1 VGLAAKVGLLIM
13 NLLLLVPLL
22 LPDWLDPEY
31 LLTSLGNWA
40 LWGAALIVFI
50 ECAIFP
56 VLPGDSLLF
65 AVGMFIANDAPII
78 RFGDLGQPAV
88 LGIAMLVLVVA
99 AVLGN
104 VVGYWVGK
112 SISPWL
118 FKPRAGIIGRIFS
131 ARHLDQTHAFFER
144 YGSKAL
150 VLGRFV
156 PFVRTFV
163 TMVAGAAGM
172 SFRTFIT
179 WTGIGAIIWAAGV
192 TSLGYFLGRID
203 FIKNNIDAVL
213 VVIVLV
219 SVLPMAIEAYLHRR
233 RTKAET
239 LEIAE
244 TEATE
249 S

>member
-1 VGLAAKVGLLIM
+1 M
-13 NLLLLVPLL
+13 NLLPQLTLVPML

-40 LWGAALIVFI
+40 LWGAAFIVFI

-78 RFGDLGQPAV
+78 HFGTLDKPAV
-88 LGIAMLVLVVA
+88 LGLSMLILVVA

-112 SISPWL
+112 TISPWL
-118 FKPRAGIIGRIFS
+118 FKPREGFIGKIFS
-131 ARHLDQTHAFFER
+131 AKHLDQTHAFFER

-150 VLGRFV
+150 VMGRFV

-179 WTGIGAIIWAAGV
+179 WTGIGAVIWAAGV
-192 TSLGYFLGRID
+192 TLLGFFLGRID
-203 FIKNNIDAVL
+203 FIKHNIDAVL
-213 VVIVLV
+213 VAIVLV
-219 SVLPMAIEAYLHRR
+219 SVLPMVVEALLARR
-233 RTKAET
+233 RNAAEAKAAASEA
-239 LEIAE
+239 AE
-244 TEATE
+244 N
-249 S
+249 

>member
-1 VGLAAKVGLLIM
+1 VIV
-13 NLLLLVPLL
+13 NLLPLLVPLL
-22 LPDWLDPEY
+22 LPDWLDPEF

-40 LWGAALIVFI
+40 LWGAAFIVFI

-65 AVGMFIANDAPII
+65 AIGLFIANDAEII
-78 RFGDLGQPAV
+78 HFGTLGKPAV
-88 LGIAMLVLVVA
+88 LALSIAVLIVA

-104 VVGYWVGK
+104 VVGYWVGNK
-112 SISPWL
+112 ISPWL
-118 FKPRAGIIGRIFS
+118 FKPRTGFIGKVFS
-131 ARHLDQTHAFFER
+131 PKHLAQTHNFFER

-150 VLGRFV
+150 VMGRFV

-172 SFRTFIT
+172 GFRTFIT
-179 WTGIGAIIWAAGV
+179 WTGIGAV
-192 TSLGYFLGRID
+192 TWVVSVTLLGFFLGRIE

-219 SVLPMAIEAYLHRR
+219 SVIPMVIEALLHKRR
-233 RTKAET
+233 
-239 LEIAE
+239 
-244 TEATE
+244 EAAAAKVVE
-249 S
+249 P

>member
-1 VGLAAKVGLLIM
+1 MDLLALT
-13 NLLLLVPLL
+13 LVPLL

-40 LWGAALIVFI
+40 LWGAAFIVFI

-65 AVGMFIANDAPII
+65 AVGMFIANDAEII
-78 RFGDLGQPAV
+78 QFGDLDKPAV
-88 LGIAMLVLVVA
+88 LGISILVLMVA

-118 FKPRAGIIGRIFS
+118 FKPRAGFIGKIFS
-131 ARHLDQTHAFFER
+131 QRHLTQTHLFFER

-172 SFRTFIT
+172 TFRHFIL
-179 WTGIGAIIWAAGV
+179 WTALGGVLWVWGV
-192 TSLGYFLGRID
+192 TLLGFLLGNVA
-203 FIKNNIDAVL
+203 FIGKNIDAVL
-213 VVIVLV
+213 VLIVLM
-219 SVLPMAIEAYLHRR
+219 SVVPMVFEYLKEKRKA
-233 RTKAET
+233 TKSDAG
-239 LEIAE
+239 A
-244 TEATE
+244 
-249 S
+249 

>member
-1 VGLAAKVGLLIM
+1 M
-13 NLLLLVPLL
+13 NLLLPLLVPLL
-22 LPDWLDPEY
+22 LPEWLDPEY
-31 LLTSLGNWA
+31 LLTALGNWA
-40 LWGAALIVFI
+40 LWGAAFIIFI

-65 AVGMFIANDAPII
+65 AIGLFIANDAEII
-78 RFGDLGQPAV
+78 RFGSLGKPAV
-88 LGIAMLVLVVA
+88 LTISILVLIVA

-112 SISPWL
+112 KVSPWL
-118 FKPRAGIIGRIFS
+118 FKPRKGFIGKVFS
-131 ARHLDQTHAFFER
+131 AKHLTQTHDFFER

-150 VLGRFV
+150 VMGRFV

-179 WTGIGAIIWAAGV
+179 WTGIGAVVWATSV
-192 TSLGYFLGRID
+192 TLLGFFLGRIE

-219 SVLPMAIEAYLHRR
+219 SVIPMAIEAVLHKRR
-233 RTKAET
+233 QAAE
-239 LEIAE
+239 EVVE
-244 TEATE
+244 P
-249 S
+249 

>member
-1 VGLAAKVGLLIM
+1 MTPLIA
-13 NLLLLVPLL
+13 LVPLL
-22 LPDWLDPEY
+22 LPDWLDPEF

-40 LWGAALIVFI
+40 LWGAAFIVFI

-78 RFGDLGQPAV
+78 HFGDLDKPAV
-88 LGIAMLVLVVA
+88 LGIAILVLVIA

-104 VVGYWVGK
+104 VVGFWVGK
-112 SISPWL
+112 TISPWL
-118 FKPRAGIIGRIFS
+118 FKPRAGFVGKIFS
-131 ARHLDQTHAFFER
+131 AKHLDQTHLFFER
-144 YGSKAL
+144 YGAKAL

-179 WTGIGAIIWAAGV
+179 WTGIGAVVWAAGV
-192 TSLGYFLGRID
+192 TLLGFFLGTIP

-213 VVIVLV
+213 IAIVAI
-219 SVLPMAIEAYLHRR
+219 SVLPMVVEYLNERRKARKVAVADEA
-233 RTKAET
+233 
-239 LEIAE
+239 
-244 TEATE
+244 
-249 S
+249 

>member
-1 VGLAAKVGLLIM
+1 MDLLFQLAV
-13 NLLLLVPLL
+13 VPLL
-22 LPDWLDPEY
+22 LPDWLDPEF

-40 LWGAALIVFI
+40 LWGAAFIVFI

-65 AVGMFIANDAPII
+65 AVGMFIANDAEII
-78 RFGDLGQPAV
+78 QFGDLDKPAV
-88 LGIAMLVLVVA
+88 LGISILVLVVA

-112 SISPWL
+112 KVSPWL
-118 FKPRAGIIGRIFS
+118 FKPRPGVMGRIFS
-131 ARHLDQTHAFFER
+131 AKHLAQTHLFFER

-150 VLGRFV
+150 VMGRFV
-156 PFVRTFV
+156 PFVRTFI

-179 WTGIGAIIWAAGV
+179 WTGIGAVLWAAGV
-192 TSLGYFLGRID
+192 TLLGYFLGRID
-203 FIKNNIDAVL
+203 FIKDNIDAVL
-213 VVIVLV
+213 VAIVLV
-219 SVLPMAIEAYLHRR
+219 SVIPMAVEAILARR
-233 RTKAET
+233 RSVATK
-239 LEIAE
+239 
-244 TEATE
+244 

>member
-1 VGLAAKVGLLIM
+1 MTVISLM
-13 NLLLLVPLL
+13 PLLVPML
-22 LPDWLDPEY
+22 LPDWLDPEFM
-31 LLTSLGNWA
+31 LQSLGNWA
-40 LWGAALIVFI
+40 LWGAAFIIFI

-65 AVGMFIANDAPII
+65 AVGMFIANDADII
-78 RFGDLGQPAV
+78 HFGTLDKPAV
-88 LGIAMLVLVVA
+88 LGISILVLVVA

-112 SISPWL
+112 TISPWL
-118 FKPRAGIIGRIFS
+118 FKPREGFIGKIFS
-131 ARHLDQTHAFFER
+131 TKHLTQTHAFFEK

-179 WTGIGAIIWAAGV
+179 WTGIGAVVWAAGV
-192 TSLGYFLGRID
+192 TLLGYFLGTIP

-213 VVIVLV
+213 IAIVLI
-219 SVLPMAIEAYLHRR
+219 SVLPMLVEFLLERRKLGREA
-233 RTKAET
+233 
-239 LEIAE
+239 
-244 TEATE
+244 ATQSSE
-249 S
+249 

>member
-1 VGLAAKVGLLIM
+1 M
-13 NLLLLVPLL
+13 L

-31 LLTSLGNWA
+31 LLTALGNWA
-40 LWGAALIVFI
+40 LWGAALIIFL

-65 AVGMFIANDAPII
+65 AVGMFIANDAQII
-78 RFGDLGQPAV
+78 RFGDVSQPGV
-88 LGIAMLVLVVA
+88 LGIAVLVLVTA

-104 VVGYWVGK
+104 VAGYWVGK
-112 SISPWL
+112 TLSPWL
-118 FKPRAGIIGRIFS
+118 FKPRPGFIGRIFS
-131 ARHLDQTHAFFER
+131 AKHLQQTHDFFER

-179 WTGIGAIIWAAGV
+179 WTGIGAVIWAAGLTV
-192 TSLGYFLGRID
+192 LGFFLGQVD
-203 FIKNNIDAVL
+203 FIRHNLDAVL
-213 VVIVLV
+213 IAIVLV
-219 SVLPMAIEAYLHRR
+219 SVLPMVVEAILAKRRASAAAREAAD
-233 RTKAET
+233 AES
-239 LEIAE
+239 LA
-244 TEATE
+244 
-249 S
+249 